1 MGMNEEEL
9 NKLQEVI
16 NDQLDLIEMNVARI
30 NNKDYFG
37 LDFEL
42 LKYIRNLENQLDI
55 ANNKLKEVKEYLS
68 NYKEPLYI
76 PDDLLDE
83 LSQLKQENNELK
95 QQLQAYKAKEEKL
108 KDYCN
113 RELGISLEYE
123 DKLYRLRLES
133 RQKLAK
139 EFLQILNEGDK

>member
-1 MGMNEEEL
+1 MNKEEL

-55 ANNKLKEVKEYLS
+55 ANKK
-68 NYKEPLYI
+68 
-76 PDDLLDE
+76 LDE
-83 LSQLKQENNELK
+83 IRKFYLEHETLGMNNPFEKRIEELRKILS
-95 QQLQAYKAKEEKL
+95 
-108 KDYCN
+108 
-113 RELGISLEYE
+113 I
-123 DKLYRLRLES
+123 
-133 RQKLAK
+133 
-139 EFLQILNEGDK
+139 IGDK

>member
-1 MGMNEEEL
+1 MNKEKL

-55 ANNKLKEVKEYLS
+55 ANKKLDKIKEYADDKREEFNEVIRYYLDDNLIGNEDEVNKLREFRSWFMEILS
-68 NYKEPLYI
+68 I
-76 PDDLLDE
+76 
-83 LSQLKQENNELK
+83 
-95 QQLQAYKAKEEKL
+95 
-108 KDYCN
+108 
-113 RELGISLEYE
+113 LGGE
-123 DKLYRLRLES
+123 
-133 RQKLAK
+133 
-139 EFLQILNEGDK
+139 